1 MSEPTD
7 KREEVELPPC
17 EPTKA
22 QKAFHPSVEL
32 LAVGNS
38 QGSSGRAVLEQGMP
52 SVRKDKGGGMT
63 KETRAVIEA
72 AEQAY
77 EALRLSYNVT
87 DYPAN
92 GDTIQDHAMT
102 ALKAAISSA
111 KAAEE
116 GVETMYRVDVA
127 DRIGWVMTAY
137 DRFHKTQE
145 AASNRANRA
154 FTSVESIVRARVVC
168 VETRET
174 VIEVREKEGK

>member
-1 MSEPTD
+1 
-7 KREEVELPPC
+7 
-17 EPTKA
+17 
-22 QKAFHPSVEL
+22 
-32 LAVGNS
+32 
-38 QGSSGRAVLEQGMP
+38 MP

-63 KETRAVIEA
+63 KETRALIEA

-116 GVETMYRVDVA
+116 ITRCKGC
-127 DRIGWVMTAY
+127 GWPIS
-137 DRFHKTQE
+137 DSF
-145 AASNRANRA
+145 
-154 FTSVESIVRARVVC
+154 
-168 VETRET
+168 
-174 VIEVREKEGK
+174 EVREKEGLCTMKPTKN